1 MVAIEKT
8 TLYFAYGSNMNLDQM
23 EYQCP
28 DASVIGNVHLDGY
41 RLAFR
46 GNDSGYGV
54 ATILPQAGSQV
65 EGVMWRVTGQDE
77 RSLDCYEGYPRLYGK
92 ETIRVQ
98 DRQGHSYEVMVY
110 TMQPPYKECPATPS
124 PSYLQGILEGC
135 RQNGLAIRPVLEAVQ
150 RTQMEQTIPKQYQQE
165 FLPKPST
172 RRKSG
177 QER

>member
-1 MVAIEKT
+1 MVAIEET

-23 EYQCP
+23 AYRCP

-46 GNDSGYGV
+46 GNGSGYGV
-54 ATILPQAGSQV
+54 ATILPQEGSQV

-77 RSLDCYEGYPRLYGK
+77 QSLNYYEGYPRLYGK

-98 DRQGHSYEVMVY
+98 DRQGVSYEVMVY

-135 RQNGLAIRPVLEAVQ
+135 RQNGLALRPVLEAAQ
-150 RTQMEQTIPKQYQQE
+150 RTQMEQSLPKQYQQE
-165 FLPKPST
+165 SIFKPPH
-172 RRKSG
+172 RKSNP
-177 QER
+177 ER